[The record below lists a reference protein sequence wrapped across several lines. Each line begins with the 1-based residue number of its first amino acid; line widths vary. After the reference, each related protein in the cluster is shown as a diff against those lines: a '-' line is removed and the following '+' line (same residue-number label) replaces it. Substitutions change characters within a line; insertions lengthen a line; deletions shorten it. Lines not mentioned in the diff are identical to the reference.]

1 MANLHP
7 HEIREVRHIPREEL
21 ITTQMWNVM
30 REMSGTDC
38 ASVQSIIDSEARER
52 ALWLGSECL

>member
-7 HEIREVRHIPREEL
+7 HEIREVKHIPREEL

-38 ASVQSIIDSEARER
+38 AVQTVYK
-52 ALWLGSECL
+52 ALMTQR

>member
-7 HEIREVRHIPREEL
+7 HEIREGNHIPREEL

-30 REMSGTDC
+30 REMSGTAC
-38 ASVQSIIDSEARER
+38 AGVQSITDSAVRQR